1 MNKTTVQKK
10 AIKNIIQKLIWQKH
24 RYPTRFEEIN
34 VELDFYFNE
43 LSKIVATEKKKKQ

>member
-1 MNKTTVQKK
+1 MNKSNIYKK
-10 AIKNIIQKLIWQKH
+10 AIKNIITKLIWKKH
-24 RYPTRFEEIN
+24 RYPAQFEEIN

>member
-1 MNKTTVQKK
+1 MTKTNIQKK
-10 AIKNIIQKLIWQKH
+10 AIKHIIQKLIWKKH
-24 RYPTRFEEIN
+24 RDPTQFEEIN